1 MTRTYK
7 LNCNDCLF
15 TQKVVGVQASL
26 DVAKSHE
33 NEFNTGHFVDTIRI
47 DSSDT
52 ELQADA
58 VSSSSETPS
67 NTDSRNE
74 SEEGISAD
82 DD

>member
-1 MTRTYK
+1 MTSTYK

-15 TQKVVGVQASL
+15 EQEVTGIQPSL
-26 DVAKSHE
+26 NVAESHE
-33 NEFNTGHFVDTIRI
+33 NEFDTGHFVDIIRI

-52 ELQADA
+52 KLQAGN
-58 VSSSSETPS
+58 VSSLSETPS
-67 NTDSRNE
+67 YTESGNE